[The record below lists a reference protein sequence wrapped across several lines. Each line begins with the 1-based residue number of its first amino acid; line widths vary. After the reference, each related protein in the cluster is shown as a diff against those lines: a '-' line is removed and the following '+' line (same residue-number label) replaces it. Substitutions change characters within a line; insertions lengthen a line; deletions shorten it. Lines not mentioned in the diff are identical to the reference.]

1 MNVLADKEGMNF
13 GIILER
19 EMSVLPD
26 CVLPSDELQICSC
39 KRKMAWINKKAIL
52 QLNEKVLQNPEKQ
65 KCDLEG
71 GLNLLI

>member
-39 KRKMAWINKKAIL
+39 KRKMA
-52 QLNEKVLQNPEKQ
+52 
-65 KCDLEG
+65 
-71 GLNLLI
+71 